1 MSQAEWKALGAVE
14 PTALNDARLQIH
26 YAAQS
31 IAAVAM
37 TFSKPLPDDSH
48 RNMEW
53 LPDPELIAGHRLPSL
68 GGVRIALRPSDLT
81 LHLLGPA
88 DEALA
93 SEPLAGK
100 TLHQAYCAAGELATS
115 HNEVTYTPLL
125 KPEYGLP
132 VHSVGSGQPLRIK
145 SPEPFEEV
153 ARWFGDAALLLS
165 EFAAATPGASSVGL
179 WPHHFDIATLVTLDG
194 DRSIGV
200 GLSPG
205 DASCREPYWYVS
217 PHPRPAAPAPSELS
231 GGGTWHSQEW
241 FGAVLTG
248 TTVVTDPAAPD
259 QLRRCR
265 EFLGSA
271 LAACRALLGQQP

>member
-1 MSQAEWKALGAVE
+1 MSAQEWKVLGAVA
-14 PTALNDARLQIH
+14 PTSLNDARLQVH

-48 RNMEW
+48 RNMGW
-53 LPDPELIAGHRLPSL
+53 LPGLEMLAGHHLPSL

-81 LHLLGPA
+81 LHLLGAA
-88 DEALA
+88 DEIVG

-100 TLHQAYCAAGELATS
+100 TLNEAYRLAGELATF
-115 HNEVTYTPLL
+115 HTEVTYTPLL
-125 KPEYGLP
+125 KPEYELP
-132 VHSVGSGQPLRIK
+132 AHSVGAGQPLRIK
-145 SPEPFEEV
+145 SKEPFEELS
-153 ARWFGDAALLLS
+153 RWFSDAAMLLS
-165 EFAAATPGASSVGL
+165 ELASATSGASSVRC
-179 WPHHFDIATLVTLDG
+179 WPHHFDMATLIALEG

-205 DASCREPYWYVS
+205 DGSYREPYWYVS
-217 PHPRPAAPAPSELS
+217 PHPQPEAPAAPALS
-231 GGGTWHSQEW
+231 NGGVWHTKDW

-248 TTVVTDPAAPD
+248 TTVVAEREAPD

-265 EFLGSA
+265 EFLDSA
-271 LAACRALLGQQP
+271 LAASRSLLGA

>member
-1 MSQAEWKALGAVE
+1 
-14 PTALNDARLQIH
+14 LNDARLQIH
-26 YAAQS
+26 YAAQP

-53 LPDPELIAGHRLPSL
+53 LPDLESIAGHRLPSL

-81 LHLLGPA
+81 LQLLGPSG
-88 DEALA
+88 ELLG

-125 KPEYGLP
+125 KPEYELP

-153 ARWFGDAALLLS
+153 SRWFADAALLLS
-165 EFAAATPGASSVGL
+165 EFSTATPGASSVRL

-194 DRSIGV
+194 ERSVGV

-205 DASCREPYWYVS
+205 DASYREPYWYVS
-217 PHPRPAAPAPSELS
+217 PHPRPEAPAPPELS
-231 GGGTWHSQEW
+231 GGGAWHSEGW

-248 TTVVTDPAAPD
+248 SAVVSDSGAPD

-265 EFLGSA
+265 EFLDSA
-271 LAACRALLGQQP
+271 LAASRKLVHA